1 MTKNQHRTTW
11 FTWFL
16 IVAMFVVTLAPMS
29 ALATAPAEKDG
40 AAAAAPS
47 IPWQKYIRSQP
58 NPMPPADDF
67 VIEQMLRADGK
78 LTLNSTAAEAKA
90 AVEAIKANLNRQK
103 GLSGPNPIA
112 YAKRLA
118 AWNQAEKLGKSPM
131 AAGLGEIGEAK
142 LLMAIVEFAG
152 SQTFDNYQTVDG
164 ECVLDGTT
172 TTIAGPLHNQIPDPA
187 PTGDNNTLWVPDF
200 TTSYYQNLF
209 FGEGPTAGV
218 GVVRPDLN
226 GGAGVDLT
234 GHTATN
240 WYLKQSEGLY
250 HLTGDFYGW
259 VQLPVSEG
267 EYGADEPCTSG
278 SNMNRNGPVF
288 RVAADTADAINA
300 AYPGFDWSEW
310 DTDDD
315 GIVDHYMIAHAGVGN
330 EAGGGAEGEFSI
342 WAHSWDV
349 YEDTYGDGS
358 TFGHLVAGMDT
369 PDDRSDDIRVFN
381 YTIVPE
387 DADIGVIVHEYG
399 HDIGL
404 PDYYDTSGAAENSTA
419 FWDVMSAGS
428 WTGELG
434 GADPVSFNPWARTF
448 FGWTNPLVV
457 DYDLAQPMDVML
469 GQAAGT
475 PAGAEDTVRVNLPP
489 TIVNV
494 PNKAGDGKGWHNEL
508 GDNRDQTATRSWDL
522 SGVTGSLVFSF
533 DTYLDLEA
541 DYDYGYFLVSTDNGS
556 TWASLQDMDGVAVT
570 DPPGGLNDHYEG
582 ALRFDIS
589 AYAGLSN
596 VITRFR
602 QMSDGGVQW
611 EGWWIDNLSVTND
624 ATVIY
629 SNDLEDSSD
638 WTLSGF
644 EIVPIDVNIE
654 HYYMLEWRNL
664 GGFGADSGLAYGY
677 QTLTHPGGGWIV
689 DRVTANVPGMVVWYR
704 DDTYTNNNVLAGGRA
719 ANSPAYGPKG
729 STLVVDANADPLLWS
744 GGFWN
749 PATNARQPQ
758 MNGRRQSMDAAFGLA
773 TTNTWNIHDYANI
786 ANAVIALGN
795 RPAKPAFHDSMSYV
809 PGFAWPGNGFVY
821 TIANASSVVIPA
833 SGNYTTRIRG
843 LAADGVNLNG
853 DFTDLWGA
861 TVSGNE
867 LGSGNPGDSHTQYGL
882 HFEVMDQAA
891 DGSYGQVKIWNAATE
906 VEAMITVT
914 PDTFAV
920 GQTATVAVSNV
931 NNGGAETG
939 LLHVVGI
946 DRSLV
951 SYVDGSVYGG
961 AFPISVP
968 DGVAAQMFKTG
979 GAAALKNAYSP
990 DSGVVAIAYVGDM
1003 AAGQEVNFGFDVM
1016 AELGAAGGNWS
1027 FVDNVYKMG
1036 ELIAS
1041 ASASF
1046 SVPALNSYEFTLQDG
1061 LNGYSGTSD
1070 TFLNAWM
1077 PTMAYGGDADF
1088 YVRQPGVKTALV
1100 KFDLSAMPGSAQMT
1114 QAQIG
1119 LYVTYG
1125 SGNPVTLEAYQVY
1138 KAWSEMAATWNDADA
1153 GMPWEMPGAMGPS
1166 DRAASFADRVSFG
1179 GSGRWVWFDVTDLAQ
1194 MWVMNADSNQG
1205 IALAGTGNTNSELEF
1220 TSSDYIVTFVR
1231 PQMKIIF
1238 QAP

>member
-1 MTKNQHRTTW
+1 M
-11 FTWFL
+11 L
-16 IVAMFVVTLAPMS
+16 IVALAPMS
-29 ALATAPAEKDG
+29 ALASAPEGKTGSASP
-40 AAAAAPS
+40 APS
-47 IPWQKYIRSQP
+47 IPWQKFIRSQP

-67 VIEQMLRADGK
+67 VIENMLRADGK
-78 LTLNSTAAEAKA
+78 LTLNSSAADAKA
-90 AVEAIKANLNRQK
+90 AVDAYKEALNRQK
-103 GLSGPNPIA
+103 GMSGPNPIA

-118 AWNQAEKLGKSPM
+118 AWNQAKAMGKSPM
-131 AAGLGEIGEAK
+131 AAGLGETGEAK
-142 LLMAIVEFAG
+142 LLMAIVEFTG
-152 SQTFDNYQTVDG
+152 SQTFDNYHVVDG
-164 ECVLDGTT
+164 QCVPDGTT
-172 TTIAGPLHNQIPDPA
+172 TTINGPLHNQIPDPA
-187 PTGDNNTLWVPDF
+187 PTGDNNSIWVPDF

-226 GGAGVDLT
+226 NGAGVDLT

-240 WYLKQSEGLY
+240 WYDKQSEGLY

-278 SNMNRNGPVF
+278 SNMSRNGPVF

-300 AYPGFDWSEW
+300 AYPGFDWSQW
-310 DTDDD
+310 DTNHD
-315 GIVDHYMIAHAGVGN
+315 GIVDHFMIAHAGIGN
-330 EAGGGAEGEFSI
+330 EAGGGAQGEFSI

-358 TFGHLVAGMDT
+358 TLGHLVAGMDT

-404 PDYYDTSGAAENSTA
+404 PDYYDTSGATENSTA

-434 GADPVSFNPWARTF
+434 GADPASFNPWARTF

-457 DYDLAQPMDVML
+457 DYNMPQPMDVML

-475 PAGAEDTVRVNLPP
+475 PAGTEDTVRVNLPS
-489 TIVNV
+489 TVVNI
-494 PNKAGDGKGWHNEL
+494 PNRAGEGKGWHNEL
-508 GDNRDQTATRSWDL
+508 GDNRDESVYRSWDL
-522 SGVTGSLVFSF
+522 SGLSGSLVVSF
-533 DTYLDLEA
+533 NTYIDLEA
-541 DYDYGYFLVSTDNGS
+541 DYDYGYFQVSTDGGS

-570 DPPGGLNDHYEG
+570 DPVGGLNNHYEG
-582 ALRFDIS
+582 MLRYDLSAYLGQSNVTTGYRHIS
-589 AYAGLSN
+589 A
-596 VITRFR
+596 
-602 QMSDGGVQW
+602 GGVLW
-611 EGWWIDNLSVTND
+611 YGGGIDYLT
-624 ATVIY
+624 ATYNGSVIY
-629 SNDLEDSSD
+629 TNNLEDSSD
-638 WTLSGF
+638 WTLDGW

-654 HYYMLEWRNL
+654 HYYMLEWRNM
-664 GGFGADSGLAYGY
+664 GGFGADDGLAYGY
-677 QTLTHPGGGWIV
+677 LTLAHPGDGWIV
-689 DRVTANVPGMVVWYR
+689 DRVPANVPGMVVWYR
-704 DDTYTNNNVLAGGRA
+704 NDDYPNNNVLAGGRA
-719 ANSPAYGPKG
+719 ANSPSYGPKG
-729 STLVVDANADPLLWS
+729 SMLVVDANPDPVLWS

-749 PATNARQPQ
+749 PAANARQPQ

-773 TTNTWNIHDYANI
+773 PTAVWNLHDFANI
-786 ANAVIALGN
+786 ANPVLPLGN
-795 RPAKPAFHDSMSYV
+795 RPAKPAFHDSMGYV

-833 SGNYTTRIRG
+833 SGDYTTRIRG
-843 LAADGVNLNG
+843 LAGDGVNLG
-853 DFTDLWGA
+853 ADFTDLWGA
-861 TVSGNE
+861 TVSGRE
-867 LGSGNPGDSHTQYGL
+867 LGSGNPGDNHTQYGL
-882 HFEVMDQAA
+882 HFQVMDQAA
-891 DGSYGQVKIWNAATE
+891 DGSYGHVKIWNAPTE
-906 VEAMITVT
+906 IVANITVT

-920 GQTATVAVSNV
+920 GQTATVEVHNM
-931 NNGGAETG
+931 NNGGAESG

-951 SYVDGSVYGG
+951 SYVDGSVFGG

-968 DGVAAQMFKTG
+968 AGVATEMYKAG
-979 GAAALKNAYSP
+979 GAAALKNAYRP

-1003 AAGQEVNFGFDVM
+1003 MTGEAVHFGFQVK
-1016 AELGAAGGNWS
+1016 AEMGAAGGNWS

-1036 ELIAS
+1036 EMIAS

-1046 SVPALNSYEFTLQDG
+1046 SVPALNSYEVTLQDG

-1077 PTMAYGGDADF
+1077 PTMAYGGAANF
-1088 YVRQPGVKTALV
+1088 YVRQPGVKTSLV
-1100 KFDLSAMPGSAQMT
+1100 KFDLSALPNTAQVE

-1125 SGNPVTLEAYQVY
+1125 SGNPVTLEAHQVL
-1138 KAWSEMAATWNDADA
+1138 KPWSEMAATWNQADA

-1166 DRAASFADRVSFG
+1166 DRAATFADRVSFG
-1179 GSGRWVWFDVTDLAQ
+1179 GSGRWVWFDVQHLAQ

-1205 IALAGTGNTNSELEF
+1205 IALVGGGNTNSELEF
-1220 TSSDYIVTFVR
+1220 TSSDYIVNFVR
-1231 PQMKIIF
+1231 PQMKIVYK
-1238 QAP
+1238 AP